1 MKPYWIA
8 WSRQAMTREEAQAM
22 DLTYETLLVETPE
35 PGILV
40 VTMNRPDRLNAMNT
54 QMMTDLRDIFTE
66 FYINP
71 DVANCLVLTGAGE
84 RGFCPGADLKERD
97 GMTDEVWRRQHA
109 IVEQFVRAMH
119 ACPIPIIAAV
129 NGVAMGGGL
138 EIALACDFIYAAEHA
153 RFAFPEVTR
162 GIMPGAA
169 GPQNLPRACGV
180 RRAKEIVLTGLP
192 FGAAEALEWG
202 IVNRVCTSEELVP
215 AALETARVIAAN
227 APIGVRSAKK
237 SLQKAVEIDRN
248 SGYDFEITAYNLTV
262 PTEDRLEGVRA
273 FNEKRKPVFKG
284 R

>member
-1 MKPYWIA
+1 M
-8 WSRQAMTREEAQAM
+8 RMTF
-22 DLTYETLLVETPE
+22 ETLLVETPE
-35 PGILV
+35 PGLMV

-54 QMMTDLRDIFTE
+54 QMMTDLRDLFTGL
-66 FYINP
+66 YVRA
-71 DVANCLVLTGAGE
+71 DLANCIVLTGAGD

-97 GMTDEVWRRQHA
+97 GMTDETWRRQHA
-109 IVEQFVRAMH
+109 IVEQMIRAMH
-119 ACPIPIIAAV
+119 ACPVPVIAAV

-138 EIALACDFIYAAEHA
+138 EIALACDFIYAAETA

-192 FGAAEALEWG
+192 FTAAEALEWG
-202 IVNRVCTSEELVP
+202 IANRLCEPGSLMTQ
-215 AALETARVIAAN
+215 ALETARVIAAN
-227 APIGVRSAKK
+227 APVGVRAAKK
-237 SLQKAVEIDRN
+237 ALDKATELDRAT
-248 SGYDFEITAYNLTV
+248 GYDFEIAAYNLTV

-273 FNEKRKPVFKG
+273 FNEKRKPVFRG

>member
-1 MKPYWIA
+1 
-8 WSRQAMTREEAQAM
+8 M
-22 DLTYETLLVETPE
+22 DLAFETLLTEMHDPK
-35 PGILV
+35 ILV
-40 VTMNRPDRLNAMNT
+40 VTLNRPDRLNAMNT
-54 QMMTDLRDIFTE
+54 QMMTEMRGLFTALYVEPDI
-66 FYINP
+66 
-71 DVANCLVLTGAGE
+71 ANCVVLTGAGD

-109 IVEQFVRAMH
+109 IVEQFIRAMH
-119 ACPIPIIAAV
+119 QCPIPVIAAV

-180 RRAKEIVLTGLP
+180 RRAKEIVLTGQP
-192 FGAAEALEWG
+192 FSAKEARDWG
-202 IVNRVCTSEELVP
+202 IVNRLCSAETLFDE
-215 AALETARVIAAN
+215 AMETARLIAAN
-227 APIGVRSAKK
+227 APIGVRAAKK
-237 SLQKAVEIDRN
+237 ALDKATELDRAT
-248 SGYDFEITAYNLTV
+248 GYDFEIAAYNLTV

-273 FNEKRKPVFKG
+273 FNEKRKPEFKG

>member
-1 MKPYWIA
+1 
-8 WSRQAMTREEAQAM
+8 M
-22 DLTYETLLVETPE
+22 DLTFDTLLVETPE
-35 PGILV
+35 PAIMV
-40 VTMNRPDRLNAMNT
+40 VTMNRPQSLNAMNT
-54 QMMTDLRDIFTE
+54 AMMTDLRNLFTE
-66 FYINP
+66 LYVSPNL
-71 DVANCLVLTGAGE
+71 ANCIILTGAGE

-109 IVEQFVRAMH
+109 IVEQFIKAIH

-138 EIALACDFIYAAEHA
+138 EIALACDFIYAAAHA

-192 FGAAEALEWG
+192 FNADDALDWG
-202 IVNRVCTSEELVP
+202 IINEICPPEFLLIE
-215 AALETARVIAAN
+215 ALETARVIAAN

-237 SLQKAVEIDRN
+237 ALDKATDLDRAT
-248 SGYDFEITAYNLTV
+248 GYDFEIAAYNLTV

>member
-1 MKPYWIA
+1 MRE
-8 WSRQAMTREEAQAM
+8 SRMN
-22 DLTYETLLVETPE
+22 LTFETLLVETPE
-35 PGILV
+35 PGIML

-54 QMMTDLRDIFTE
+54 VMMGELRELFTE
-66 FYINP
+66 LYVSPNI
-71 DVANCLVLTGAGE
+71 ANCIVLTGAGG

-109 IVEQFVRAMH
+109 IVEQFIKAMH
-119 ACPIPIIAAV
+119 ACPIPIIAAI

-153 RFAFPEVTR
+153 RLAFPEVTR

-192 FGAAEALEWG
+192 FSAAEALEWG
-202 IVNRVCTSEELVP
+202 IVNRICQSAFLLTE
-215 AALETARVIAAN
+215 ALETARIIAAN

-237 SLQKAVEIDRN
+237 ALDKATELDRAT
-248 SGYDFEITAYNLTV
+248 GYDFEIAAYNLTIQ
-262 PTEDRLEGVRA
+262 TEDRLEGVRA

>member
-1 MKPYWIA
+1 MNQIF
-8 WSRQAMTREEAQAM
+8 
-22 DLTYETLLVETPE
+22 ETLLVETPE
-35 PGILV
+35 AGIMV
-40 VTMNRPDRLNAMNT
+40 VTMNRPQALNAMNT
-54 QMMTDLRDIFTE
+54 VMMTELREVFTE
-66 FYINP
+66 IYVDP
-71 DVANCLVLTGAGE
+71 SVANCIILTGAGE

-97 GMTDEVWRRQHA
+97 GMSDAVWRRQHA
-109 IVEQFVRAMH
+109 IVEQFIKAMH

-138 EIALACDFIYAAEHA
+138 EIALACDFIYAAAHA

-192 FGAAEALEWG
+192 FMADDALEWG
-202 IVNRVCTSEELVP
+202 IVNRICAPE
-215 AALETARVIAAN
+215 ALMDEALATARVIAAN

-237 SLQKAVEIDRN
+237 ALDKATDLDRAT
-248 SGYDFEITAYNLTV
+248 GYDFEIAAYNLTV